1 MRNGDEKQSQST
13 WQTRTDSTNNAV
25 GHLFNMT
32 LNIVLIG
39 MPGAGKSTIG
49 HLLARKLDRLF
60 LDTDRLIEMKAGQPL
75 QQVFDERGAQA
86 LKEIEEH
93 VILNLD
99 CEGCV
104 IATGGSAIYSDAGM
118 SRLSRS
124 GLIVY
129 LKVEPT
135 ELIRRV
141 GNIATRG
148 ILRNPGQT
156 LEDLYR
162 ERAPLYEK
170 YAHITVACEAEPSA
184 TTDAVALALRTSS

>member
-1 MRNGDEKQSQST
+1 
-13 WQTRTDSTNNAV
+13 
-25 GHLFNMT
+25 
-32 LNIVLIG
+32 

-49 HLLARKLDRLF
+49 PLLAGKLDRLF
-60 LDTDRLIEMKAGQPL
+60 LDTDRLIEMKAGQSL
-75 QQVFDERGAQA
+75 QKILDERGAWA
-86 LKEIEEH
+86 VKEMEEH
-93 VILNLD
+93 AILNLH

-118 SRLSRS
+118 SHLSRS

-129 LKVEPT
+129 LKVGLT

-141 GNIATRG
+141 GNIAARG

-162 ERAPLYEK
+162 ERVPLYER
-170 YAHITVACEAEPSA
+170 YAHITVTCETDPSA
-184 TTDAVALALRTSS
+184 TTVAVMRAVRNSSSR